1 LRPGIAVGRSCASV
15 LVIPRSKSDLVE
27 ALHGRRPWPDL
38 SSMDDHGELTE
49 GEEMGREKRRRGGLS
64 WLLAVGTRGRIG
76 DLVGEGGSVM
86 LLVFFVG
93 AFSMVL
99 L

>member
-1 LRPGIAVGRSCASV
+1 
-15 LVIPRSKSDLVE
+15 
-27 ALHGRRPWPDL
+27 
-38 SSMDDHGELTE
+38 MDDHGELTE